1 MENILVNKR
10 SLSSRD
16 WLVDVLVALAALLF
30 AYVQLYLATSPIVF
44 HDDTFR
50 DMVGILTRAPDPSA
64 YVLLAF
70 TALPLVFRRM
80 FPWPV
85 YVFVIVLYSF
95 AQDSAPGYAFSI
107 IGPVIALFTLAN
119 ERPRVE
125 VIVAA
130 ALAAFLLCVAT
141 IPSDNDSV
149 ALVVRVQN
157 LSYMALAVAAGVAWR
172 AYQHSVRETEQRALE
187 AERTRET
194 EAARRVE
201 EERVRIARE
210 IHDITAHSLSAV
222 GIQAAAAEK
231 LIDRNPEAAREAIV
245 QVRMTSKSALEE
257 IRSMIGVLRNED
269 AEAEMRPTNG
279 TDRMPDLCEY
289 ARKAG
294 LEVHYEAGSYQ
305 RHNAPAFVDVA
316 LFGIAREAVTN
327 TVRHAQAKNLWVR
340 LAMSDGY
347 AMLTVEDDGIGLSSK
362 VATEHSP
369 LSGHG
374 VQGMEERVRVL
385 HGTFQAGD
393 RAAGGYRVQVSL
405 PLGERE

>member
-1 MENILVNKR
+1 MENILINKR
-10 SLSSRD
+10 TMASRD
-16 WLVDVLVALAALLF
+16 WLVDALVALAALLF
-30 AYVQLYLATSPIVF
+30 AYVQLYLATSPIIF
-44 HDDTFR
+44 HDETFR
-50 DMVGILTRAPDPSA
+50 DMVGILTRAPNPSA
-64 YVLLAF
+64 YVLLAL
-70 TALPLVFRRM
+70 TTLPLALRRM

-119 ERPRVE
+119 ERPRGE
-125 VIVAA
+125 VIAAA
-130 ALAAFLLCVAT
+130 ALAVLLLFVAT

-149 ALVVRVQN
+149 ALVVRIQN
-157 LSYMALAVAAGVAWR
+157 ISYMALAVAGGVAWR
-172 AYQHSVRETEQRALE
+172 TYQNSVRATEQRAIE
-187 AERTRET
+187 AERSRET

-269 AEAEMRPTNG
+269 SEAEMRPTNG

-294 LEVHYEAGSYQ
+294 LDVRYDDASYQ
-305 RHNAPAFVDVA
+305 RQCAPAFVDVA

-327 TVRHAQAKNLWVR
+327 TVRHAQAKSLWIR
-340 LAMSDGY
+340 LAMADGQ
-347 AMLTVEDDGIGLSSK
+347 AMLVVEDDGIGSSSK
-362 VATEHSP
+362 TVSEHSP

-385 HGTFQAGD
+385 HGTFSAGD
-393 RAAGGYRVQVSL
+393 RAAGGYRVQVTL